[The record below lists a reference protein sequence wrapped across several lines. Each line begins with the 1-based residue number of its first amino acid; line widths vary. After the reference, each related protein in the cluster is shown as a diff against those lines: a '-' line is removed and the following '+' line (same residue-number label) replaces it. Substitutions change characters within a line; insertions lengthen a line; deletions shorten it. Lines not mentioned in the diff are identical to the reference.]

1 MAVHNFSWIIP
12 EKLAGA
18 ALPGGIRADLA
29 EYARADLREL
39 YELGVRCLVSLREMP
54 AFFADACREEKLLWK
69 SFPIDN
75 FQVPQDDAAF
85 SRLVSEIAGCVARG
99 VPVCV
104 HCFAGIGRT
113 GLVLAAVTG
122 RLLGLPGKEAIRYIK
137 ERRTAFDTRE
147 QERYVCRFLD
157 RGGSPH

>member
-1 MAVHNFSWIIP
+1 MAIHNFSWVIP

-18 ALPGGIRADLA
+18 ALPGGFYANLVEYVRSDLK
-29 EYARADLREL
+29 EL
-39 YELGVRCLVSLREMP
+39 SDLGVRCLVSLTEMP
-54 AFFADACREEKLLWK
+54 AFFAETCRQEGLEWK

-85 SRLVSEIAGCVARG
+85 SRLVAEIAGCVTRG
-99 VPVCV
+99 IPVCV

-122 RLLGLPGKEAIRYIK
+122 RLLGLPGREAIRYIK

-147 QERYVCRFLD
+147 QERYACRFLD
-157 RGGSPH
+157 SGIQH